1 MRVEHWDE
9 KGDRSTRAEVDTLD
23 VRAWDSRTTSY
34 FDTGVVALSVTTL
47 DSGDEIIF
55 AYQDDADRDPR
66 IQVDADDSHTWA
78 YRVTEYD
85 DDGLNPTSTTY
96 QSLDDVPEAY
106 LSYLV
111 LDTVLG

>member
-1 MRVEHWDE
+1 
-9 KGDRSTRAEVDTLD
+9 
-23 VRAWDSRTTSY
+23 
-34 FDTGVVALSVTTL
+34 VALSETTL

-55 AYQDDADRDPR
+55 AYQTDGDRDLR
-66 IQVDADDSHTWA
+66 IQVNGDDSHTWA

-85 DDGLNPTSTTY
+85 GQNPTSTTY